1 MRLAAT
7 ANGLGDNRYWH
18 YRVTSAGQAPSSSS
32 SFGSCN
38 TSETWRVYRF
48 GMPSRRRSALVD
60 RLVVDQ
66 PGRPQQE
73 ILDELRRVI
82 LDGAVPPGTPIPL
95 AEVSDLFGV
104 SQIPVRESL
113 KTLIG
118 EGLVA
123 HRSNS
128 GYTVA
133 QLTPQ
138 ELREMYIV
146 RETLESAALAA
157 AVANATDADRAA
169 IVAVNDVLE
178 QAIRDDD
185 PVTYHRQSREFHIAL
200 SRPSRMHRLLHMLE
214 SAWNVTE
221 PVQSMVH
228 VAPSDRAHLHT
239 DHCQMVD
246 AFLAGDVEQL
256 LAVSELH
263 AQRLN
268 SVIATLPTDTGLLAR
283 PNISFTQ

>member
-1 MRLAAT
+1 MR
-7 ANGLGDNRYWH
+7 
-18 YRVTSAGQAPSSSS
+18 
-32 SFGSCN
+32 
-38 TSETWRVYRF
+38 
-48 GMPSRRRSALVD
+48 SRRRSALVD

-66 PGRPQQE
+66 QGRPQHA

-95 AEVSDLFGV
+95 AEVADLFGV
-104 SQIPVRESL
+104 SHIPVRESL

-123 HRSNS
+123 HRSNFE
-128 GYTVA
+128 YTVA

-157 AVANATDADRAA
+157 AAANATDEDRAA
-169 IVAVNDVLE
+169 IVMVNEVLQ

-185 PVTYHRQSREFHIAL
+185 PLTYHRQSRQFHVAL
-200 SRPSRMHRLLHMLE
+200 TRPSRMHRLLHMLE

-228 VAPSDRAHLHT
+228 VGPADRAQLHA
-239 DHCQMVD
+239 DHCHMVD
-246 AFLAGDVEQL
+246 AFLAGDVAQL
-256 LAVSELH
+256 LTAAELH

-268 SVIATLPTDTGLLAR
+268 TVIATLPTDTGLLAP
-283 PNISFTQ
+283 PNISSAKWPGIS

>member
-1 MRLAAT
+1 ML
-7 ANGLGDNRYWH
+7 
-18 YRVTSAGQAPSSSS
+18 
-32 SFGSCN
+32 
-38 TSETWRVYRF
+38 
-48 GMPSRRRSALVD
+48 RRRSALVA

-66 PGRPQQE
+66 PGSPQQA

-82 LDGAVPPGTPIPL
+82 LDGATLPGTPIPL
-95 AEVSDLFGV
+95 AEVADLFGV

-133 QLTPQ
+133 QLTVQ

-146 RETLESAALAA
+146 RETLEAASLAS
-157 AVANATDADRAA
+157 AVANATDGDRAA
-169 IVAVNDVLE
+169 IVVANDLLQ
-178 QAIRDDD
+178 QAIDNDD
-185 PVTYHRQSREFHIAL
+185 PLTYHRQSRHFHLAL
-200 SRPSRMHRLLHMLE
+200 TRPSRMFRLLHMLE
-214 SAWNVTE
+214 AAWNMTE

-228 VAPSDRAHLHT
+228 VAPSARAALHA
-239 DHCQMVD
+239 DHREMVD

-256 LAVSELH
+256 LTVAELH

-268 SVIATLPTDTGLLAR
+268 SVIATLPTDTGLLLSAD
-283 PNISFTQ
+283 ISSTQ

>member
-1 MRLAAT
+1 M
-7 ANGLGDNRYWH
+7 
-18 YRVTSAGQAPSSSS
+18 
-32 SFGSCN
+32 
-38 TSETWRVYRF
+38 
-48 GMPSRRRSALVD
+48 RRRSVLVE
-60 RLVVDQ
+60 RLTVDA
-66 PGRPQQE
+66 PGRPQQA

-82 LDGAVPPGTPIPL
+82 LDGAVLPGTPIPL
-95 AEVSDLFGV
+95 AEVAEMFGV

-118 EGLVA
+118 EGLVT

-128 GYTVA
+128 GYAVA

-146 RETLESAALAA
+146 RETLESAVLAA
-157 AVANATDADRAA
+157 SAANATDDDRAA
-169 IVAVNDVLE
+169 VIAVNDILQ

-185 PVTYHRQSREFHIAL
+185 PVTYHRQSREFHLAL
-200 SRPSRMHRLLHMLE
+200 TRPSRMYRLLHMLE

-228 VAPSDRAHLHT
+228 VSPNERAALHA
-239 DHCQMVD
+239 DHCQMVEL
-246 AFLAGDVEQL
+246 FLAGDVEQL
-256 LAVSELH
+256 LTIAELH

-268 SVIATLPTDTGLLAR
+268 SVIATLPTDTGLLVA
-283 PNISFTQ
+283 PDISSVQ

>member
-1 MRLAAT
+1 M
-7 ANGLGDNRYWH
+7 
-18 YRVTSAGQAPSSSS
+18 Q
-32 SFGSCN
+32 
-38 TSETWRVYRF
+38 
-48 GMPSRRRSALVD
+48 GMPHRRHSALLS
-60 RLVVDQ
+60 RLVVDV
-66 PGRPQQE
+66 PGRPQQA

-82 LDGAVPPGTPIPL
+82 LDGAVLPGTPIPL
-95 AEVSDLFGV
+95 AEVADLFGV

-118 EGLVA
+118 EGLVT
-123 HRSNS
+123 HRSNF

-133 QLTPQ
+133 QLTAQ

-157 AVANATDADRAA
+157 SVANATDDDRAA
-169 IVAVNDVLE
+169 MIAVNDVLQ

-185 PVTYHRQSREFHIAL
+185 PITYHRQSREFHLAL
-200 SRPSRMHRLLHMLE
+200 TRPSRMYRLVHMLE

-228 VAPSDRAHLHT
+228 VSPVERAVLHA
-239 DHCQMVD
+239 DHCEMVEL
-246 AFLAGDVEQL
+246 FLARDVEQL
-256 LAVSELH
+256 LAIAELH

-268 SVIATLPTDTGLLAR
+268 SVIATLPTDTGLLVA
-283 PNISFTQ
+283 PDISSPQ

>member
-1 MRLAAT
+1 
-7 ANGLGDNRYWH
+7 
-18 YRVTSAGQAPSSSS
+18 
-32 SFGSCN
+32 
-38 TSETWRVYRF
+38 
-48 GMPSRRRSALVD
+48 MPSRRRSVLVD
-60 RLVVDQ
+60 TLVVDR
-66 PGRPQQE
+66 PGRRQQA

-82 LDGAVPPGTPIPL
+82 LDRALLPGTPIPL
-95 AEVSDLFGV
+95 AEVADLFGV

-118 EGLVA
+118 EGLVE
-123 HRSNS
+123 HRSNA
-128 GYTVA
+128 GYFVA

-146 RETLESAALAA
+146 RETLESASLAA
-157 AVANATDADRAA
+157 AVANATDVDRAA
-169 IVAVNDVLE
+169 IIAANDVLQ

-185 PVTYHRQSREFHIAL
+185 RAAYHRRSRQFHLAL
-200 SRPSRMHRLLHMLE
+200 TRPSRMHRLLRMLE

-228 VAPSDRAHLHT
+228 VAPSDRAQLHV
-239 DHCQMVD
+239 DHCEMVT

-256 LAVSELH
+256 LTVAEIH

-268 SVIATLPTDTGLLAR
+268 AVIATLPTDTGLLVSG
-283 PNISFTQ
+283 NISSVQ

>member
-1 MRLAAT
+1 
-7 ANGLGDNRYWH
+7 
-18 YRVTSAGQAPSSSS
+18 
-32 SFGSCN
+32 
-38 TSETWRVYRF
+38 
-48 GMPSRRRSALVD
+48 MPPRRRSALVD

-66 PGRPQQE
+66 PGRPQQA

-95 AEVSDLFGV
+95 AEVADLFGV

-146 RETLESAALAA
+146 SETLESASLAA
-157 AVANATDADRAA
+157 AVTNATDEDRAA
-169 IVAVNDVLE
+169 IIEVNEVLQ
-178 QAIRDDD
+178 QAIHDDD
-185 PVTYHRQSREFHIAL
+185 PLTYHRQSRQFHIAL
-200 SRPSRMHRLLHMLE
+200 TRPSRMYRLLHMLE
-214 SAWNVTE
+214 AAWNVTE

-228 VAPSDRAHLHT
+228 VAPSDRAQLHT
-239 DHCQMVD
+239 DHCQMLD
-246 AFLAGDVEQL
+246 AFLAGDVDRL
-256 LAVSELH
+256 LATSERH

-268 SVIATLPTDTGLLAR
+268 TVIATLPTDTGLLAP
-283 PNISFTQ
+283 PNISFVK

>member
-1 MRLAAT
+1 
-7 ANGLGDNRYWH
+7 
-18 YRVTSAGQAPSSSS
+18 
-32 SFGSCN
+32 
-38 TSETWRVYRF
+38 
-48 GMPSRRRSALVD
+48 MPHRRHSALLSRLTVD
-60 RLVVDQ
+60 L
-66 PGRPQQE
+66 PGRPQQA

-82 LDGAVPPGTPIPL
+82 LDGAVLPGTLIPL
-95 AEVSDLFGV
+95 AEVADLFGV

-118 EGLVA
+118 EGLVT
-123 HRSNS
+123 HRSNF

-133 QLTPQ
+133 QLTAQ

-157 AVANATDADRAA
+157 SVANATDDDRAA
-169 IVAVNDVLE
+169 IIAVNDVLQ

-185 PVTYHRQSREFHIAL
+185 PTTYHRQSREFHLAL
-200 SRPSRMHRLLHMLE
+200 TRPSRMHRLVHMLE

-228 VAPSDRAHLHT
+228 VSPDQRAVLHA
-239 DHCQMVD
+239 DHCEMVEL
-246 AFLAGDVEQL
+246 FLARDVEQL
-256 LAVSELH
+256 LTIAELH

-268 SVIATLPTDTGLLAR
+268 SVIATLPTDTGLLVE
-283 PNISFTQ
+283 PDISSPQ

>member
-1 MRLAAT
+1 ML
-7 ANGLGDNRYWH
+7 
-18 YRVTSAGQAPSSSS
+18 
-32 SFGSCN
+32 
-38 TSETWRVYRF
+38 
-48 GMPSRRRSALVD
+48 RRRSALVD

-66 PGRPQQE
+66 PGLPQQA

-82 LDGAVPPGTPIPL
+82 VDGSSLPGTPIPL
-95 AEVSDLFGV
+95 AEVADLFGV

-133 QLTPQ
+133 QLTVA

-146 RETLESAALAA
+146 RETLEAASLASS
-157 AVANATDADRAA
+157 VANATDEDRAA
-169 IVAVNDVLE
+169 IVAANDLLQ
-178 QAIRDDD
+178 QAIDNDD
-185 PVTYHRQSREFHIAL
+185 PLTYHRQSRHFHLAL
-200 SRPSRMHRLLHMLE
+200 TRPSRMFRLLHMLE
-214 SAWNVTE
+214 SAWNMTE

-228 VAPSDRAHLHT
+228 VAPSHRAALHG
-239 DHCQMVD
+239 DHREMVE

-256 LAVSELH
+256 LTIAELH

-268 SVIATLPTDTGLLAR
+268 SVIATLPTDTGLLAWAD
-283 PNISFTQ
+283 ISSTQ

>member
-1 MRLAAT
+1 
-7 ANGLGDNRYWH
+7 
-18 YRVTSAGQAPSSSS
+18 
-32 SFGSCN
+32 
-38 TSETWRVYRF
+38 
-48 GMPSRRRSALVD
+48 MPSRRRSALVS

-66 PGRPQQE
+66 PGRPQQA

-82 LDGAVPPGTPIPL
+82 LDGAVAPGTPIPL
-95 AEVSDLFGV
+95 AEVADLFGV

-123 HRSNS
+123 HRSNA

-146 RETLESAALAA
+146 RETLESASLAV
-157 AVANATDADRAA
+157 AVANATDDDRAA
-169 IVAVNDVLE
+169 VISANDVLQ

-185 PVTYHRQSREFHIAL
+185 PVAYHRQSRSFHLAL
-200 SRPSRMHRLLHMLE
+200 TRPSRMYRLLHMLE
-214 SAWNVTE
+214 AAWNVTE

-228 VAPSDRAHLHT
+228 VASSDRADLHA
-239 DHCQMVD
+239 DHCRMVE
-246 AFLAGDVEQL
+246 AFLAGDVETL
-256 LAVSELH
+256 IATSELH

-268 SVIATLPTDTGLLAR
+268 AVIATLPIDTGLLVSGD
-283 PNISFTQ
+283 ISSAQ

>member
-1 MRLAAT
+1 ML
-7 ANGLGDNRYWH
+7 
-18 YRVTSAGQAPSSSS
+18 
-32 SFGSCN
+32 
-38 TSETWRVYRF
+38 
-48 GMPSRRRSALVD
+48 RRRSALVD

-66 PGRPQQE
+66 PGSPQQA

-82 LDGAVPPGTPIPL
+82 LDGATLPGTPIPL
-95 AEVSDLFGV
+95 AEVADLFGV

-133 QLTPQ
+133 QLTVQ

-146 RETLESAALAA
+146 RETLEAASLAA
-157 AVANATDADRAA
+157 SVTNATDADRAA
-169 IVAVNDVLE
+169 IVAANDLLQ
-178 QAIRDDD
+178 QAIDNDD
-185 PVTYHRQSREFHIAL
+185 PLTYHRQSRHFHLAL
-200 SRPSRMHRLLHMLE
+200 TRPSRMFRLLHMLE
-214 SAWNVTE
+214 SAWNITE

-228 VAPSDRAHLHT
+228 VAPSDRAALHA
-239 DHCQMVD
+239 DHRQMVD
-246 AFLAGDVEQL
+246 AFLADDLEQL
-256 LAVSELH
+256 LTVAEMH

-268 SVIATLPTDTGLLAR
+268 AVIATLPTDTGRLLSAD
-283 PNISFTQ
+283 ISSTQ

>member
-1 MRLAAT
+1 ML
-7 ANGLGDNRYWH
+7 
-18 YRVTSAGQAPSSSS
+18 
-32 SFGSCN
+32 
-38 TSETWRVYRF
+38 
-48 GMPSRRRSALVD
+48 RRRSALVD
-60 RLVVDQ
+60 RLVVDR
-66 PGRPQQE
+66 PGSPQQA

-82 LDGAVPPGTPIPL
+82 LDGATLPGTPIPL
-95 AEVSDLFGV
+95 AEVADLFGV

-133 QLTPQ
+133 QLTVQ

-146 RETLESAALAA
+146 RETLEAASLAS

-169 IVAVNDVLE
+169 IVAANDLLQ
-178 QAIRDDD
+178 QAIDNDD
-185 PVTYHRQSREFHIAL
+185 PLTYHRESRNFHLAL
-200 SRPSRMHRLLHMLE
+200 TRPSRMFRLLHMLE
-214 SAWNVTE
+214 SAWNMTE

-228 VAPSDRAHLHT
+228 VAPSDRAALHV
-239 DHCQMVD
+239 DHRQMVD
-246 AFLAGDVEQL
+246 AFLAGDVEL
-256 LAVSELH
+256 LLTVAELH

-268 SVIATLPTDTGLLAR
+268 AAISTLPTDTGLLLSAD
-283 PNISFTQ
+283 ISSAQ